1 MRTNEPYKVR
11 LNQIES
17 LKDLHRE
24 KEKLQM
30 EISRREEGI
39 KFNYQNLVR
48 LLTFRNLMGTLIDE
62 VSTTTTVV
70 GKFITLGRDF
80 VAKHKKKKK
89 EKHHY
94 HVPEPEGIE
103 EEAE

>member
-1 MRTNEPYKVR
+1 
-11 LNQIES
+11 
-17 LKDLHRE
+17 
-24 KEKLQM
+24 M

-39 KFNYQNLVR
+39 KYNYHNLVH
-48 LLTFRNLMGTLIDE
+48 LLSFRSLMGTFIDE
-62 VSTTTTVV
+62 VSTSTTVI